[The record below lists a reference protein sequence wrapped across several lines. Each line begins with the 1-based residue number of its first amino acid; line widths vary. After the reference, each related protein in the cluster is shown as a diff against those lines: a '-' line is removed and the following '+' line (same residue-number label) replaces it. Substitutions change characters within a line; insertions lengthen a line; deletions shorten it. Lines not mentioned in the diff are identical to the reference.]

1 MTTSI
6 DLGHWRSAISHPDHL
21 VAGRWVLADG
31 VEVDDPDR
39 DGTLVFLTNHPTF
52 GATTIAAIYKDRWQV
67 EERAAAQGDGP
78 GVVPSRA
85 ECSFRRRGGA
95 KSPGVTRTSGGKV
108 VTGGQND
115 RRGEL
120 DRDLTSNRNKHNSS
134 HGAASVWSLF

>member
-1 MTTSI
+1 MLRRNAQQPLEAPAIDPMTTSI

-95 KSPGVTRTSGGKV
+95 NRPGS
-108 VTGGQND
+108 
-115 RRGEL
+115 RGLRAE
-120 DRDLTSNRNKHNSS
+120 K
-134 HGAASVWSLF
+134 